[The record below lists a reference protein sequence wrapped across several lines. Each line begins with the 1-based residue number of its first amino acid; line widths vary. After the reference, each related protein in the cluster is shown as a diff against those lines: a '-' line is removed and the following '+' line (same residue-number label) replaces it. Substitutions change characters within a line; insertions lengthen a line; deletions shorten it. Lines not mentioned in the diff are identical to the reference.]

1 MIRLSTSFGP
11 DDKYSRV
18 NSGGKYIYFLIVTY
32 LITSSPLRS
41 DEFFEKKVRPLLVAK
56 CYQCHSGTKTSGG
69 LSLETKA
76 GWVKGG
82 DSGPAILPGNLDKSL
97 LIDAINYR
105 RLEMPPADM
114 GGKLKPAEIEILT
127 TWVARGAIDPR
138 VANEHLGGMS
148 KQDAKA
154 WWSYQPV
161 KSVAKVDS
169 GKQIDHFIDQTLKS
183 EGLRSAPLAT
193 RRELIRRATYDLTGL
208 PPTYSEVLEFQE
220 DQSDDAFLKVIDRL
234 LESKEYG
241 EHWGRHWLD
250 IIRYADTAGENSD
263 RPLPHAWR
271 FRNWVIDSIN
281 QDMPFTDFT
290 TQQLAGDLAPL
301 GQTNKQKNNGIIA
314 TGYLA
319 VARRYG
325 HNINHDIH
333 LMHEDV
339 IDNVG
344 KAFLGMTVGC
354 ARCHDHKYD
363 PITSDDYY
371 ALYGIFSSTKF
382 SFPGCEPIP
391 QPSDLVPLTMVGAQ
405 YEAYEAYLS
414 AKEAYDANRPNNP
427 ETIARLKL
435 LGAQVNTTLATANVG
450 QSGNERLEDHLRE
463 KNIQTIKKGEVIQL
477 RINRNENYGADSTGI
492 RLDIQNIQDPEK
504 KWSTQELVDL
514 IDSNSPLIQSRG
526 ARWAFLDPTNGP
538 KYLTSKKLEIGG
550 HASLKGWALGD
561 NPSFFANTGETTVAA
576 WTKLPPKT
584 LFTHP
589 GPNEDC
595 AIAWICPEDGDY
607 TITGHVLDAHA
618 GAGDGVTFFLELI
631 ASENFGNDLATLGEA
646 NGTLVPPKPVTQPVA
661 YAVTEG
667 EVANAAV
674 QLRGDP
680 EQEGDPVER
689 RWLEV
694 FGGTILTNP
703 EQSGRSELADWITSH
718 PLFCRVLANR
728 LWHWHFGRGL
738 VSTPND
744 MGARGAP
751 PTHPELLEF
760 LASQVMANHFKLKPL
775 HRLIMQSKVYQRSS
789 REFGVENP
797 KDPTNLLLSHFS
809 SRRLS
814 AEEIRDS
821 LLVVS
826 RQLDTAAGLNHPFPP
841 EASWN
846 YSQHAPFNAIYQTD
860 KRSVYMMVQRQRR
873 HPFLAL
879 FDGPDPNASTPVRE
893 QTTVPTQ
900 ALYFL
905 NDEFFHASANLTASN
920 FLANHAKS
928 APVTELYRFIFQR
941 EPTMAEIGV
950 ANRLF
955 QTYDGTELAKWQAL
969 CRILLASNEFIYVD

>member
-1 MIRLSTSFGP
+1 MMG
-11 DDKYSRV
+11 YSRTFIPAGNRAWAISRRMTICV
-18 NSGGKYIYFLIVTY
+18 
-32 LITSSPLRS
+32 LITTCILTSSSLLA
-41 DEFFEKKVRPLLVAK
+41 DEYFEKKVRPLLVAK

-76 GWVKGG
+76 GWMKGG
-82 DSGPAILPGNLDKSL
+82 ESGPAVFPGDLDNSL

-105 RLEMPPADM
+105 GLEMPPRDK
-114 GGKLKPAEIEILT
+114 GGQLKPEEIEILS
-127 TWVARGAIDPR
+127 TWVSQGAIDPR
-138 VANEHLGGMS
+138 IASQQLGGMS
-148 KQDAKA
+148 KQDAKT

-161 KSVAKVDS
+161 KAVAKVES
-169 GKQIDHFIDQTLKS
+169 AEQIDHFIDQTLES
-183 EGLRSAPLAT
+183 ESLRPAPLAT

-208 PPTYSEVLEFQE
+208 PPTHSEVLNFQN
-220 DQSDDAFLKVIDRL
+220 DHSDGAFLKVINRL
-234 LESKEYG
+234 LDSHEYG

-250 IIRYADTAGENSD
+250 VIRYADTAGENSD

-290 TQQLAGDLAPL
+290 KQQLAGDLAPL
-301 GQTNKQKNNGIIA
+301 GNSIKQKNDGIIA

-325 HNINHDIH
+325 HNINNDIH

-339 IDNVG
+339 IDNLG
-344 KAFLGMTVGC
+344 KAFLGLTVGC

-363 PITSDDYY
+363 PITSNDYY

-391 QPSDLVPLTMVGAQ
+391 HPSDLVPLTLVGEQHKA
-405 YEAYEAYLS
+405 YETYLSEKAAYEA
-414 AKEAYDANRPNNP
+414 NIPNNP
-427 ETIARLKL
+427 KTVERLKL
-435 LGAQVNTTLATANVG
+435 LSAQFNTTLATANVG
-450 QSGNERLEDHLRE
+450 QSGKQRLEDHFPD
-463 KNIQTIKKGEVIQL
+463 KNTHPIKKGEVLQL

-492 RLDIQNIQDPEK
+492 RLNIQNLKVPEK
-504 KWSTQELVDL
+504 KWSTHELVGL
-514 IDSNSPLIQSRG
+514 IDSKSPLIHSRG

-538 KYLTSKKLEIGG
+538 KFLTTKKLDIGG

-576 WTKLPPKT
+576 WTTLPPKT

-607 TITGHVLDAHA
+607 TITGHVMDAHA

-631 ASENFGNDLATLGEA
+631 ASEEFGNDLAKLGEA
-646 NGTLVPPKPVTQPVA
+646 NGNLVAPKPVTLPVA

-667 EVANAAV
+667 VIANAPI

-680 EQEGDPVER
+680 EQEGNPVER

-694 FGGTILTNP
+694 FGGATLTNP
-703 EQSGRSELADWITSH
+703 EQSGRSELSDWITSH
-718 PLFCRVLANR
+718 PLFIRVLANR
-728 LWHWHFGRGL
+728 LWQWHFGKGL
-738 VSTPND
+738 VATPND
-744 MGARGAP
+744 LGARGAP

-760 LASQVMANHFKLKPL
+760 LASQVVANNFKLKPL
-775 HRLIMQSKVYQRSS
+775 HRIIMQSKAYQRSS
-789 REFGVENP
+789 NGFGVENP
-797 KDPTNLLLSHFS
+797 KDPANLLLSHFS

-826 RQLDTAAGLNHPFPP
+826 RQLDKAAGLNHPFLP
-841 EASWN
+841 ETSWN
-846 YSQHAPFNAIYQTD
+846 YSQHAPFNAVYQTD

-893 QTTVPTQ
+893 QTIVPTQ

-920 FLANHAKS
+920 FLANHS
-928 APVTELYRFIFQR
+928 NSSPVTELYRFIFQR
-941 EPTMAEIGV
+941 EPSMAEI
-950 ANRLF
+950 AITNQFLK
-955 QTYDGTELAKWQAL
+955 TYDGTELAKWQAF